1 MTGESVR
8 PEEHKDKQTA
18 SSGANNLLERRYW
31 VEFQNPTLPAP
42 ELMRDI
48 KLKIEHYSPGLL
60 ANFEKTVGEE
70 RELRVGDQ
78 FCIRILGPWNGD
90 VRVTDVDDHSFTFET
105 LKGHPEAGTIC
116 FSLTP
121 HEHFADA
128 WHFEI
133 RSLASS
139 RDGLVA
145 FTYDTLGVGKKMQE
159 KTWVSFCQRVVEKS
173 GGQQL
178 GDIQVRTLAKEEM
191 PHEVKAEAE

>member
-1 MTGESVR
+1 MTGESVK
-8 PEEHKDKQTA
+8 PEQHKDKQTA

-105 LKGHPEAGTIC
+105 LRGRDHLLFP
-116 FSLTP
+116 
-121 HEHFADA
+121 DA
-128 WHFEI
+128 A
-133 RSLASS
+133 RTLRRRLALRDSLA
-139 RDGLVA
+139 R
-145 FTYDTLGVGKKMQE
+145 
-159 KTWVSFCQRVVEKS
+159 R
-173 GGQQL
+173 
-178 GDIQVRTLAKEEM
+178 LA
-191 PHEVKAEAE
+191 